1 MMNKEILDLLIEAI
15 EEQSLFL
22 DEPVDLSKGSDT
34 ALYTQ
39 DGQLDSLSLIT
50 IIADVE
56 KQISSQFGFK
66 LKLANERDLG
76 MEKSPFSTLGA
87 MHAFI
92 LDKLQAELKVDAQV
106 A

>member
-1 MMNKEILDLLIEAI
+1 MSKEILDLLIEVI

-22 DEPVDLSKGSDT
+22 DEPVDLSEGIDT
-34 ALYTQ
+34 VLYTQ

-56 KQISSQFGFK
+56 KQIGSQFGVK
-66 LKLANERDLG
+66 LRLANERDLG
-76 MEKSPFSTLGA
+76 IENSPFSTLGA
-87 MHAFI
+87 MYTFI
-92 LDKLQAELKVDAQV
+92 LDKLQAELKVHAKV